1 MTSARARAF
10 TWVKVLPGRKVGLF
24 LCLFAEASVVFW
36 HSVKEVGLLDEVV
49 EEFQN
54 QLQEVLKGLHE
65 RVCDPPLQVKGQE
78 HRTSPEQ
85 MPSKAPPGPL
95 ANQLSCVFISS
106 T

>member
-1 MTSARARAF
+1 M
-10 TWVKVLPGRKVGLF
+10 KVLPGRKVGLF

-78 HRTSPEQ
+78 HRRYAKCRGNNVICSLVPD
-85 MPSKAPPGPL
+85 
-95 ANQLSCVFISS
+95 FS
-106 T
+106 TAQKRL